1 MALFSRLAERR
12 TISPAT
18 LFGTGLDTLGF
29 GTTDAGVKVDPDSA
43 LAASPIWAAQ
53 KLISDDTS
61 NLPIGS
67 FVRKSDGT
75 RAPYE
80 KYGWMRQPD
89 PFDPNL
95 TIEAHFQQVVM
106 GILQWG
112 RSYTFCEGGVGPDV
126 ERLIVLPPERVRVV
140 RNGVSPE
147 YQVMDQNGRKVGTYT
162 GADIIHIA
170 PFRKPGALDGLSPIE
185 AAQQGIGLGIAAERY
200 TARFFGQGGLMPG
213 FIEVPAGASTDT
225 TEMRKEFQKA
235 NGGWRKSG
243 LAGFLTGGS
252 KWVQSGVNPRDAD
265 LSAIREY
272 QVEEACRIYG
282 IPPHKLGSQKPGAV
296 GYASI
301 EQREIDYV
309 QGLAHYLVP
318 MERAYRRMT
327 RGNDTYIKF
336 NVAGLLRGDLKA
348 RYEAYGLGL
357 LNGFLSIDD
366 VRRLE
371 DLPPVPGGDVHRV
384 QAQMVDITAPAPA
397 PQPAPGVPQP

>member
-29 GTTDAGVKVDPDSA
+29 GTTDAGVKVDPDTA
-43 LAASPIWAAQ
+43 LSSSPIWAAQ

-61 NLPIGS
+61 NLPVGS
-67 FVRKSDGT
+67 FIKKGDGT

-80 KYGWMRQPD
+80 KYGWMREPD

-106 GILQWG
+106 AILQYG

-126 ERLIVLPPERVRVV
+126 ERLDVLPPSRVKVV
-140 RNGVSPE
+140 KNGVSPE
-147 YQVMDQNGRKVGTYT
+147 YVVLDANGRGIKSYT
-162 GADIIHIA
+162 PADVIHIA
-170 PFRKPGALDGLSPIE
+170 PFRKAGALDGLSPIE

-200 TARFFGQGGLMPG
+200 TARFFGQGALMPG
-213 FIEVPAGASTDT
+213 FVEVPAGATADT
-225 TEMRKEFQKA
+225 TEMEKEFRKA
-235 NGGWRKSG
+235 RSGWRKSG
-243 LAGFLTGGS
+243 LAGFLTGGA
-252 KWVQSGVNPRDAD
+252 KWVQSGVNPKDAD
-265 LSAIREY
+265 LSVIREY

-309 QGLAHYLVP
+309 QGLGHYIVP
-318 MERAYRRMT
+318 IERAYRRLT
-327 RGNDTYIKF
+327 RGNDTYIRF
-336 NVAGLLRGDLKA
+336 NVAGLLRGDIKT
-348 RYEAYGLGL
+348 RYEAYGVGL

-371 DLPPVPGGDVHRV
+371 DMAPVKGGDVYRV
-384 QAQMVDITAPAPA
+384 QAQMTDITAPPPA
-397 PQPAPGVPQP
+397 LPAPGVPQP

>member
-18 LFGTGLDTLGF
+18 LFGTGLDTIGY
-29 GTTDAGVKVDPDSA
+29 GTTDAGVKVDPDTA
-43 LAASPIWAAQ
+43 LSSSPVWAAQ

-67 FVRKSDGT
+67 FINKGGV
-75 RAPYE
+75 RAPFE
-80 KYGWMRQPD
+80 KYRWMTKPD

-95 TIEAHFQQVVM
+95 TLESHFQQVVM
-106 GILQWG
+106 AILQYG
-112 RSYTFCEGGVGPDV
+112 RSYTLCEGGVGPDV
-126 ERLIVLPPERVRVV
+126 DRLTVLPPERVRVT
-140 RNGVSPE
+140 RKDNLYPL
-147 YQVMDQNGRKVGTYT
+147 YNVMDSNGRTVGTYT

-185 AAQQGIGLGIAAERY
+185 AAQQGIGLSIAAERY
-200 TARFFGQGGLMPG
+200 SARFFGQGAIMPG
-213 FIEVPAGASTDT
+213 FIKVPAGASVDVD
-225 TEMRKEFQKA
+225 EMRKEFRKA

-243 LAGFLTGGS
+243 LAGFLLGGTE
-252 KWVQSGVNPRDAD
+252 WQASGVSPKDAE
-265 LSAIREY
+265 LSLLREY
-272 QVEEACRIYG
+272 QVEEVCRIYG

-301 EQREIDYV
+301 EQRSIDYV

-318 MERAYRRMT
+318 MERAYKRLT
-327 RGNDTYIKF
+327 RGPDTYIKF
-336 NVAGLLRGDLKA
+336 NVAGLLRGDLTA
-348 RYEAYGLGL
+348 RYNAYGVGL

-371 DLPPVPGGDVHRV
+371 DLPPVPGGDVYRV
-384 QAQMVDITAPAPA
+384 QAQMTDITAPP
-397 PQPAPGVPQP
+397 PEPVPTGVTA

>member
-12 TISPAT
+12 TLTPAQ
-18 LFGTGLDTLGF
+18 LFGTGLDTLNY
-29 GTTDAGVKVDPDSA
+29 GTTDADVKVNADTA
-43 LAASPIWAAQ
+43 LSSSPIWAAQ

-67 FVRKSDGT
+67 FINKGAGV

-95 TIEAHFQQVVM
+95 TLEAHFQQVVM
-106 GILQWG
+106 AILQHG
-112 RSYTFCEGGVGPDV
+112 RSYTFCEGGVGPEA
-126 ERLIVLPPERVRVV
+126 ERLIVLPPERVSVV
-140 RNGVSPE
+140 RPGLSPE
-147 YQVMDQNGRKVGTYT
+147 YQVLDTNGRRVGTYT
-162 GADIIHIA
+162 GAEVIHIA

-185 AAQQGIGLGIAAERY
+185 AAKQGIGLGIAAERY
-200 TARFFGQGGLMPG
+200 TARFFGQGALMPG
-213 FIEVPAGASTDT
+213 FVEVPAGAGVDT
-225 TEMRKEFQKA
+225 TEMETNFRKA
-235 NGGWRKSG
+235 RNGWRKSG
-243 LAGFLTGGS
+243 LAGFLTGGA
-252 KWVQSGVNPRDAD
+252 KWVQSGVNPKDAD

-301 EQREIDYV
+301 EQRAIDYV

-318 MERAYRRMT
+318 IERAYKRLT
-327 RGNDTYIKF
+327 RGPDTYIKF
-336 NVAGLLRGDLKA
+336 NVAGLLRGDLTG
-348 RYEAYGLGL
+348 RYNAYGVGL

-371 DLPPVPGGDVHRV
+371 DMAPVPGGDVYRV
-384 QAQMVDITAPAPA
+384 QAQMTDITAPP
-397 PQPAPGVPQP
+397 PEPVPAPGVPTP